1 MTYII
6 FRGDPSL
13 SPPPSDVAST
23 TVPLAADDRTIVTL
37 GAKMFSSSDVSI
49 ISRSDQERL
58 VGRRSNSRFGDV
70 NRHEPSHGKTL
81 LIPFDGTELPDLVF
95 ENLDQYTQDAV
106 ADLVFRRV
114 LIVTQ
119 NIDRT
124 VSSAYVDPPTIRA
137 L

>member
-1 MTYII
+1 MTYFI

-13 SPPPSDVAST
+13 SPPPSDVASV
-23 TVPLAADDRTIVTL
+23 TVPLASDDRSVVTI

-49 ISRSDQERL
+49 ISRANQERL
-58 VGRRSNSRFGDV
+58 VGRRSYGRFGDV
-70 NRHEPSHGKTL
+70 NRHEPSHSKTL
-81 LIPFDGTELPDLVF
+81 NVPFDGTEIPDLVF
-95 ENLDQYTQDAV
+95 ANLDQYTQDAV

-119 NIDRT
+119 NPDRT
-124 VSSAYVDPPTIRA
+124 VAAAYVTPPTIRA

>member
-6 FRGDPSL
+6 FRGDPTL
-13 SPPPSDVAST
+13 SPPPSDVASI
-23 TVPLAADDRTIVTL
+23 TVPLPADDRAIVCL
-37 GAKMFSSSDVSI
+37 GAKMFSSSDI
-49 ISRSDQERL
+49 ATISRANQERL
-58 VGRRSNSRFGDV
+58 VGRRSHGRFGDV
-70 NRHEPSHGKTL
+70 NRSSPSHGKTL
-81 LIPFDGTELPDLVF
+81 NIPFEGTEIPDTIF

-119 NIDRT
+119 NPDRT
-124 VSSAYVDPPTIRA
+124 VAAAYLTPPAIRT

>member
-6 FRGDPSL
+6 FRGDPDA
-13 SPPPSDVAST
+13 SPPPSDVASI
-23 TVPLAADDRTIVTL
+23 TVPLAEDDRAVVVL
-37 GAKMFSSSDVSI
+37 GAKMFSSSDVAT
-49 ISRSDQERL
+49 ISRANQERL
-58 VGRRSNSRFGDV
+58 VGRRSYGRFGDV
-70 NRHEPSHGKTL
+70 HRHQPSHGKTL
-81 LIPFDGTELPDLVF
+81 NVPFDGTEIPDDIF

-119 NIDRT
+119 NVDRS
-124 VSSAYVDPPTIRA
+124 VSAAYLTPPAIRV